1 MKLLNNLNAMDP
13 KFLKQIPF
21 FSHLDDEKTDVV
33 LKAFEERRF
42 KKGDVVMHQGDEA
55 DGMYVM
61 ISGEV
66 EVEIDKKV
74 VTSLESNDFFGEM
87 ALVAN
92 EPRSATIRVVS
103 DELSTLYLSKET
115 FKSIKDELGEDVN
128 REILQ
133 RIIENYE
140 K

>member
-1 MKLLNNLNAMDP
+1 MDS

-21 FSHLDDEKTDVV
+21 FSHLDDEKIDVV
-33 LKAFEERRF
+33 SKAFGEKKF
-42 KKGDVVMHQGDEA
+42 KKDDVLMRQDDEA
-55 DGMYVM
+55 DGMYV
-61 ISGEV
+61 IIFGEV

-74 VTSLESNDFFGEM
+74 VTSLEANDFFGEM

-92 EPRSATIRVVS
+92 EPRSATIRVAS
-103 DELSTLYLSKET
+103 DDLSTIFLSKEA
-115 FKSIKDELGEDVN
+115 FKNIKDELGEDVK

-140 K
+140 E